1 MRERETRAELDG
13 LTLGQR
19 LRRYRI
25 EAGLTQEELAAQAGL
40 SVRAVSDVERGVSRA
55 PYPETVRRM
64 ATALDLDA
72 DVHATLDRARRRA
85 TARVSGDDQLPRGR
99 VGVVGALPIPIS
111 SFVGRENELT
121 ELRTK
126 MKTVRLLTLI
136 GVGGVGKSRLALELA
151 AALQPEFVNGVTL
164 VELASMNESKLLTHV
179 VADALGVREQP
190 GQSMIDV
197 LIESLRSRELL
208 VVLDNCEHLVE
219 ACAQLATRVLRLCP
233 SVRILATS
241 REPLAMVGEVTWK
254 VVGLSV
260 PDIAPYWSLDEL
272 RKSEAITL
280 FVQRGAAVS
289 SEFQFTHH
297 NAAAVVQIC
306 RRLDGMPLAI
316 ELAAAWLP
324 VLTPEQIVERL
335 DDALGLLTQRGRDRF
350 GRHQS
355 LVATLDWSYNLL
367 EPNEQVLFDRL
378 ATFAGGWTLEAA
390 SSVCVGPGFPISEV
404 LPRLAGLVDKSLV
417 VAEPQATTM
426 RYRLLEPVRQYGTA
440 HLEQRN
446 EIGQLHNR
454 HRDWCLELA
463 ELSER
468 ELWTGHQ
475 LVWLDHL
482 HTEIDNLR
490 AALAWGTTDDAD
502 LEAGL
507 RLGAALWRF
516 WDMRGHLSEGR
527 RWLETLLSRP
537 HHGEAERERAM
548 ALRSLGYLAT
558 LQGDATNASAI
569 LSESEELW
577 RKLGDRA
584 GLAQVLLLKGMLVGW
599 VRGEL
604 QAAASLLEESL
615 ALARTDGPAFVVY
628 LALMRMSEVASDRSD
643 FALAETLLTESLWL
657 ARQAGD
663 RWGTAHALLCVG
675 LLAIQQGDAQ
685 TAAEALLQSVELR
698 RDLRDERG
706 VVTSIE
712 ALAGLM
718 ADREPKRAAQL
729 FGAAHSW
736 RGTAGSPGFGPIGSL
751 RERGVAAARYELG
764 QTAFASAW
772 AAGLSMSVE
781 DAIACALQLV
791 LPGAH

>member
-1 MRERETRAELDG
+1 MREGETQAELDG
-13 LTLGQR
+13 LTLGEQ

-72 DVHATLDRARRRA
+72 DIHATLDRARRRA

-151 AALQPEFVNGVTL
+151 AALQPEFVDGVTL
-164 VELASMNESKLLTHV
+164 VELASMNEPKLLTHV

-190 GQSMIDV
+190 GQSMRDV

-378 ATFAGGWTLEAA
+378 ATFAGGWTLE
-390 SSVCVGPGFPISEV
+390 
-404 LPRLAGLVDKSLV
+404 
-417 VAEPQATTM
+417 
-426 RYRLLEPVRQYGTA
+426 
-440 HLEQRN
+440 
-446 EIGQLHNR
+446 
-454 HRDWCLELA
+454 
-463 ELSER
+463 
-468 ELWTGHQ
+468 
-475 LVWLDHL
+475 
-482 HTEIDNLR
+482 
-490 AALAWGTTDDAD
+490 
-502 LEAGL
+502 
-507 RLGAALWRF
+507 
-516 WDMRGHLSEGR
+516 
-527 RWLETLLSRP
+527 SRP
-537 HHGEAERERAM
+537 
-548 ALRSLGYLAT
+548 
-558 LQGDATNASAI
+558 
-569 LSESEELW
+569 
-577 RKLGDRA
+577 
-584 GLAQVLLLKGMLVGW
+584 
-599 VRGEL
+599 
-604 QAAASLLEESL
+604 
-615 ALARTDGPAFVVY
+615 
-628 LALMRMSEVASDRSD
+628 
-643 FALAETLLTESLWL
+643 
-657 ARQAGD
+657 
-663 RWGTAHALLCVG
+663 
-675 LLAIQQGDAQ
+675 
-685 TAAEALLQSVELR
+685 
-698 RDLRDERG
+698 ERG
-706 VVTSIE
+706 RGLPVGMVV
-712 ALAGLM
+712 
-718 ADREPKRAAQL
+718 
-729 FGAAHSW
+729 
-736 RGTAGSPGFGPIGSL
+736 
-751 RERGVAAARYELG
+751 GVG
-764 QTAFASAW
+764 
-772 AAGLSMSVE
+772 
-781 DAIACALQLV
+781 
-791 LPGAH
+791 